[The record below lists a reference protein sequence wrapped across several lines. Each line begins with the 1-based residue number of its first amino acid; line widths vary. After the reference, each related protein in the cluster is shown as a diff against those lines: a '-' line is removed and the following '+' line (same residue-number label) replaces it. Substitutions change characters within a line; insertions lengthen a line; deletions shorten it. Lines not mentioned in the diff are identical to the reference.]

1 MINIY
6 DKYHKSIKPIK
17 IDFLKKTNTSYAK
30 NINKQFKKGEN
41 ICLMTICK

>member
-6 DKYHKSIKPIK
+6 DKYHKSIKTIK
-17 IDFLKKTNTSYAK
+17 IDFLKKINTPYAK

-41 ICLMTICK
+41 IWLMTIC